1 MSILYVIPQKDK
13 IVIFKTLLASLFLL
27 IANLGYAQN
36 PYVLVLGTA
45 QDGGYPQAGCR
56 KACCRAVWELKIPHQ
71 SVSCLALIDPVS
83 QEKWLFDATPDF
95 TEQLHSL
102 NQATQSQT
110 AITGIFLTHAHI
122 GHYTGLMHL
131 GREAM
136 GTSKTKVFAMPRM
149 KVFLEN
155 NGPWSQLVN
164 LQNIDIQ
171 PIEEAKEVILNGRI
185 KVVAFRVPHRDEFSE
200 TVGYK
205 IITPNKTLVFIPDI
219 DKWQKWN
226 QNLAEVV
233 KANEV
238 VLIDGTFYQDGEI
251 DRPMSEVPHPFITE
265 TIGLLNNLP
274 KNQKSKVHFIHL
286 NHTNPVLQP
295 NSKERQSV
303 LKQGFNVTK
312 QGQKINL

>member
-1 MSILYVIPQKDK
+1 MLSQKRK
-13 IVIFKTLLASLFLL
+13 IVIFKTLLASLFLF
-27 IANLGYAQN
+27 IANSVYAQN

-56 KACCRAVWELKIPHQ
+56 KACCRAVWQLKIPHQ
-71 SVSCLALIDPVS
+71 SVSCIALIDPVS

-102 NQATQSQT
+102 NQAIQNQ
-110 AITGIFLTHAHI
+110 ANITGIFLTHAHI

-149 KVFLEN
+149 KAFLEN

-171 PIEEAKEVILNGRI
+171 PIEEAKEIILNERI

-226 QNLAEVV
+226 QNLADIV
-233 KANEV
+233 KANDV
-238 VLIDGTFYQDGEI
+238 VMIDGTFYQDGEI

-265 TIGLLNNLP
+265 TIDLLKSLP
-274 KNQKSKVHFIHL
+274 QKQRNKVHFIHL

-295 NSKERQSV
+295 NSKEQQGV
-303 LKQGFNVTK
+303 VNQGFNVAK
-312 QGQKINL
+312 QGQKVEL